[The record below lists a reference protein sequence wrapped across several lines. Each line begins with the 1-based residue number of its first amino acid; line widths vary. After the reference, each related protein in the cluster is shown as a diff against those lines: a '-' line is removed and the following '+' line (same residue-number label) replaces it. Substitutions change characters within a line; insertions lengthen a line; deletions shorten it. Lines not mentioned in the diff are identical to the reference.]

1 MLYST
6 NLLIHNL
13 KKAITGIFSVHV
25 FNCAWKS
32 MLGMILSCE
41 VLIYSY
47 ICTQHFSNDTSTL
60 QIPPTHLSL
69 MSYLEPFCCVLISIF
84 RSQRFRHSY
93 MDIYSRGV
101 ISIDTKQF
109 SSFDHVTNRV
119 ELADEQ
125 LAGCISWY

>member
-1 MLYST
+1 LRT
-6 NLLIHNL
+6 RIQLCL
-13 KKAITGIFSVHV
+13 KEH
-25 FNCAWKS
+25 AWHDSIVRSFDIKCVE
-32 MLGMILSCE
+32 I
-41 VLIYSY
+41 SY
-47 ICTQHFSNDTSTL
+47 ICTQHSWNDTSTL
-60 QIPPTHLSL
+60 EIPPTHLSL

-84 RSQRFRHSY
+84 RTQRFRHSY

-125 LAGCISWY
+125 LAGCIS